1 MLVIRVSLSD
11 MRSSE
16 RLNTREVP
24 PKIDTT
30 LHAVTIPANE
40 EAEDSDGR
48 ERMQSCWA
56 WYEFKSSSILSAMT
70 M

>member
-1 MLVIRVSLSD
+1 MLVIRIPLSD

-16 RLNTREVP
+16 RLDTGKVP

-40 EAEDSDGR
+40 EAEDYDGR
-48 ERMQSCWA
+48 GRMESCWA
-56 WYEFKSSSILSAMT
+56 WYKFKSSSSLSAMT